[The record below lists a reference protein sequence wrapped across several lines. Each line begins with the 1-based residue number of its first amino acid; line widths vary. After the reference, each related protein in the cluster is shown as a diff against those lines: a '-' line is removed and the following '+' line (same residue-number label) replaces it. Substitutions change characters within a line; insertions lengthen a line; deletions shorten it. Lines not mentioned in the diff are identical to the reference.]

1 MGASLSPMYTP
12 ATLASDET
20 PARPVRRGLEPATRV
35 QAGRNAGILDTI
47 AETNDFTEDTEQ
59 ALEGAYDTFLDQFE
73 TSDGQSI
80 KAGKEEHEALPEDE
94 LEQEQIVKQKR
105 G

>member
-1 MGASLSPMYTP
+1 MHIVKQPRSAWTWEVEL
-12 ATLASDET
+12 
-20 PARPVRRGLEPATRV
+20 RPSVERFPYFLDYVRREHS
-35 QAGRNAGILDTI
+35 GILDTI
-47 AETNDFTEDTEQ
+47 AETNKFEEDTEK
-59 ALEGAYDTFLDQFE
+59 ALEDAYDKFLDMFE

-80 KAGKEEHEALPEDE
+80 KVGKEEHEALPEDE

>member
-1 MGASLSPMYTP
+1 MADLDRP
-12 ATLASDET
+12 ALG
-20 PARPVRRGLEPATRV
+20 GLELV
-35 QAGRNAGILDTI
+35 EEGVVGVLDTI

-80 KAGKEEHEALPEDE
+80 KAGKEEHEALEDE
-94 LEQEQIVKQKR
+94 DVEQEQIVKQKR